1 MQQTPLLPMYRDGV
15 VGVITACE
23 RLIVSNHQPMF
34 SPQTLQHLLGESRV
48 SVIKQS
54 RMPWTRNA
62 VECRRKAMHR
72 NEDRAPLLCTPSVQF
87 GANSIVIRV
96 EELPCTTGG
105 FLHSDHFIAGYASC
119 LAHSDNR
126 LGNARTAVAVNH
138 QSRITKENG
147 KRIECVRKL
156 DSNTRR
162 ADIPRNMPLQI

>member
-15 VGVITACE
+15 VGVITDCV

-34 SPQTLQHLLGESRV
+34 SPQTLQQLLGEARV
-48 SVIKQS
+48 SVIQQS

-119 LAHSDNR
+119 LALSVFCFGFVW
-126 LGNARTAVAVNH
+126 LAVAVVLF
-138 QSRITKENG
+138 S
-147 KRIECVRKL
+147 CV
-156 DSNTRR
+156 SG
-162 ADIPRNMPLQI
+162 